1 VSARVAIVTGGARGI
16 GRAVG
21 LRLAEDGVRVV
32 LADVVPGGDAVAAA
46 ITDAGGQAHAVE
58 LDVTDAAAVD
68 DRVARVAG
76 ELGPPLVL
84 VNCAGVLGPEAA
96 LDDVDVDEMRR
107 VLEVNF
113 FGVLHC
119 CRAVVPHMRAAGW
132 GRVVTISSHS
142 RHGCEERAPY
152 AASKAAVT
160 SLMRTLAMENVRT
173 GILANCIEPG
183 RTLTDMIVP
192 RFTAE
197 HLADPPDAPIGRY
210 ADPAEIAEAVAWLCS
225 ERNTYATGAM
235 FNVSGGAI

>member
-1 VSARVAIVTGGARGI
+1 VSARVALVTGGARGI

-21 LRLAEDGVRVV
+21 LRLAEEGARVV
-32 LADVVPGGDAVAAA
+32 LADVVPDGDEAVAAIA
-46 ITDAGGQAHAVE
+46 DAGGQAHAVE
-58 LDVTDAAAVD
+58 LDVTGAAAVAAC
-68 DRVARVAG
+68 VARVTA
-76 ELGPPLVL
+76 ELGPPRVL

-96 LDDVDVDEMRR
+96 VDDLDLDAMRR
-107 VLEVNF
+107 VLEVNL

-119 CRAVVPHMRAAGW
+119 CRAVIPHMRVAGW
-132 GRVVTISSHS
+132 GRIVTISSHA
-142 RHGCEERAPY
+142 RHGCEQRASY

-160 SLMRTLAMENVRT
+160 SLMRTLALENVRT

-192 RFTAE
+192 RFSPA

-210 ADPAEIAEAVAWLCS
+210 AEPAEIAEAVAWLCS
-225 ERNTYATGAM
+225 DRNTYATGAM